1 MDHQIQ
7 EILQV
12 VTYVPPGEHEGIVD
26 IDHIKINV
34 NGVLYKLTPGKNS
47 PRLMNRSKVIV
58 TVVNDNN
65 KSTVTFTT

>member
-12 VTYVPPGEHEGIVD
+12 VTNILSGVYEGIVD
-26 IDHIKINV
+26 IDHIKINI
-34 NGVLYKLTPGKNS
+34 NGEFYKLTPGKNS
-47 PRLMNRSKVIV
+47 PRLMNRSTVIV